1 MHLLLA
7 IWVAAV
13 VLLGAAERAP
23 AQLYRFGKNKVQ
35 YDEFSWRKMATSHF
49 DVYFYD
55 EEEELAAYASRMAE
69 AAYTD
74 LSRKLGY
81 SVQRRIPLIVYSS
94 HVYFEQTNVI
104 PGLLPEGV
112 AGFTEFLK
120 GRVALPLGG
129 SYPEFER
136 VLHHE
141 LVHVF
146 MFDRVRR
153 VLRGRGVPEFRAGP
167 LWFSEGLAEYWA
179 GEWDQYGDM
188 IIRDALFADRLAP
201 ISQMHRIYG
210 TFQMYKEGQSI
221 CAFMAQRYG
230 EDIFQRLLENW
241 WRAEE
246 FEEVFALTAGESLD
260 TLGEEWLYDLRK
272 RYLPDIE
279 HADLPSQ
286 SAVALT
292 EKGYNLKP
300 AVSSA
305 APGCGD
311 SVAVYFYSNNA
322 GYTRIARTC
331 AGPGSSAGPGPVEI
345 VVEGE
350 RSPAYESLHPLA
362 TSLAVAPDGRWLA
375 FSAKTRGRDEL
386 FIWDLVEG
394 REHGRLRFDEV
405 VSIASPTWSPD
416 GGRLAF
422 AGAGMG
428 GRVDLYVADAATGQ
442 ARRLTDDLYHDRDPD
457 WHPGGRYL
465 VFSSDRWSGG
475 REGHYNL
482 FVYDLEDGA
491 AIPLTRGEHSD
502 LQPAWS
508 PTGDRV
514 IFTSDRDRMY
524 NLYTVPFAAG
534 RSGRARRLTHVLTG
548 AFDPAWTPDGNA
560 VVFTGYEAGGFQ
572 IYRTDLPSAAAADTG
587 AGPGD
592 RALQSLEGDAGWEL
606 ERLAAGAPSVGG
618 EYRKRFSL
626 DVAQS
631 QISQDPVFGTSGG
644 VQLGLSDVLGNDQYY
659 FVLSHIAGSNTSFFN
674 GLNLAFGRLH
684 LARQVN
690 VGWGAYRLNDRFSST
705 FGRYVREK
713 RTGGYVE
720 FSYPFSRHDRLE
732 MRTSLRHADIDRDF
746 EGRRQ
751 VEAWLVSN
759 YVSYTHDSSL
769 WIATGPLEG
778 ERYSAGVGQNVDFRT
793 SRRFSTTL
801 FGDYRRYLR
810 LSQRSSLALRYM
822 GRHSRG
828 DLPEVFALGGSWTL
842 RGYPW
847 RSLWGPNLV
856 LANHELRFPLVD
868 RMVLAFPFGN
878 IDFSAFR
885 GALFVDAGNAW
896 TDGFGDWRGSV
907 GAGVR
912 LALGGIFVLR
922 LDGARRTDFASI
934 GNDTHWEFFFGWDY

>member
-1 MHLLLA
+1 MVRLVLTGLLVSLVLSA
-7 IWVAAV
+7 GEPAA
-13 VLLGAAERAP
+13 

-35 YDEFSWRKMATSHF
+35 YDEFAWRRMATPHF
-49 DVYFYD
+49 DVYFYP
-55 EEEELAAYASRMAE
+55 EEEELATYASRMAE
-69 AAYTD
+69 EGYYD

-120 GRVALPLGG
+120 GRVALPLSG

-146 MFDRVRR
+146 MFDRIRR
-153 VLRGRGVPEFRAGP
+153 VLRGRGITDFRSGP
-167 LWFSEGLAEYWA
+167 LWFSEGLAEYWS
-179 GEWDQYGDM
+179 GEWNQYGDM
-188 IIRDALFADRLAP
+188 IIRDALFADRLIP
-201 ISQMHRIYG
+201 ISQMYRIYG

-221 CAFMAQRYG
+221 CIFMARRYG
-230 EDIFQRLLENW
+230 EDVFQRLLDNW

-246 FEEVFALTAGESLD
+246 FAEVFELTTGESLESLD
-260 TLGEEWLYDLRK
+260 EEWLYDLRK

-286 SAVALT
+286 AAEALT
-292 EKGYNLKP
+292 KSGFNLKP
-300 AVSSA
+300 ASAPSA
-305 APGCGD
+305 AACGD
-311 SVAVYFYSNNA
+311 SAAVYYYSNSR
-322 GYTRIARTC
+322 GYTRIVRTC
-331 AGPGSSAGPGPVEI
+331 EGRDRVDV

-350 RSPAYESLHPLA
+350 RSPTYESLHPLA
-362 TSLAVAPDGRWLA
+362 TSLAV
-375 FSAKTRGRDEL
+375 
-386 FIWDLVEG
+386 
-394 REHGRLRFDEV
+394 
-405 VSIASPTWSPD
+405 SPD

-422 AGAGMG
+422 SAKFQGRDRLFIWDLNKGRELRRHAFEKIVSIASPAWSPDGGQIAFSGAGPG
-428 GRVDLYVADAATGQ
+428 GDVDLYIADADGGQ
-442 ARRLTDDLYHDRDPD
+442 VRALTRDLYDDRDPD
-457 WHPGGRYL
+457 WHPDGRYL

-475 REGHYNL
+475 REGLYNL
-482 FVYDLEDGA
+482 FVLDLESGQIQA
-491 AIPLTRGEHSD
+491 LTRGQHSD

-508 PTGDRV
+508 PDGNLV
-514 IFTSDRDRMY
+514 AFTSDRDRMY
-524 NLYTVPFAAG
+524 DLYTTRFGGEGAA
-534 RSGRARRLTHVLTG
+534 SPRRLTHMLTG
-548 AFDPAWTPDGNA
+548 AFDPAWAASGDA
-560 VVFTGYEAGGFQ
+560 MLFTGYEAGGFQ
-572 IYRTDLPSAAAADTG
+572 IYRMDLTAPAAEDVDDGGGSALETAAIAAADEGWMLQPLDAAVPVVRG
-587 AGPGD
+587 A
-592 RALQSLEGDAGWEL
+592 
-606 ERLAAGAPSVGG
+606 
-618 EYRKRFSL
+618 YRKSYSL

-644 VQLGLSDVLGNDQYY
+644 VQIGLSDVLGNDQYY
-659 FVLSHIAGSNTSFFN
+659 FVLSHIAGSNTSFVN

-690 VGWGAYRLNDRFSST
+690 VGWGAFRLNDRFSST

-713 RTGGYVE
+713 RTGGYLE
-720 FSYPFSRHDRLE
+720 LSYPFSRHDRIE
-732 MRTSLRHADIDRDF
+732 TRTSLRHSAIDRDLD
-746 EGRRQ
+746 GRQQ
-751 VEAWLVSN
+751 VDAWLVSN
-759 YVSYTHDSSL
+759 YLSYTHDSSL
-769 WIATGPLEG
+769 WIPTGPLEG
-778 ERYSAGVGQNVDFRT
+778 ERFSLGIGQNVDFRA

-842 RGYPW
+842 RGYGW
-847 RSLWGPNLV
+847 RSIWGRNLV

-885 GALFVDAGNAW
+885 GAIFVDAGNAW
-896 TDGFGDWRGSV
+896 ADDFGQWRGSI
-907 GAGVR
+907 GGGVR

-922 LDGARRTDFASI
+922 LDGARRTDFSSI